1 MTQQPNFTD
10 FLGPEKWRSFEDHCR
25 VVGGELDRDVVQLA
39 RENALIRAEARKLLE
54 EDPEFTIVQI
64 SPEDLAWAEEQLF
77 GGQVCAID
85 GTHAIYPMLSGMRCQ
100 IGVAATCYRNKRTDG
115 VMFISEQQISA
126 EDTNVLGILERR
138 KKTGKVIS
146 RLVVRA
152 IMFYMERERAL
163 DRDERWI
170 LFNGPLVPYELRT
183 GLGRFQAIDP
193 CLSICEKVLDRETVA
208 GVIADTQDHE
218 LISLGLALNPGE
230 YVRIRSYA
238 EDLRQYLE
246 TSGLRG
252 NQRRRM
258 QEFNERYANQIE
270 VGLYRAGRRAYI
282 FHAHV
287 DHFHDAARIIM
298 RDSMFQLLRSYPLLI
313 DYADA
318 LCARLLPASQF
329 KRMIDFKLAKVG
341 YLEFEQEERD
351 LRRR

>member
-1 MTQQPNFTD
+1 MNEEPDFTD
-10 FLGPEKWRSFEDHCR
+10 FLAPEKWRSFEDHCMI
-25 VVGGELDRDVVQLA
+25 VGAELDRDVVQLA
-39 RENALIRAEARKLLE
+39 RENAKIRAEARTLLQ
-54 EDPEFTIVQI
+54 EDPNFTIVQT
-64 SPEDLAWAEEQLF
+64 SPADLAWAEEQLF
-77 GGQVCAID
+77 AGAVCAID
-85 GTHAIYPMLSGMRCQ
+85 GTHAIYPMLSGVRCQ
-100 IGVAATCYRNKRTDG
+100 IGVAATCYTNKRTDG
-115 VMFISEQQISA
+115 VVFISEQQISA
-126 EDTNVLGILERR
+126 QDTNVLGILERR
-138 KKTGKVIS
+138 KKTGTVIS

-152 IMFYMERERAL
+152 IMFYMEREKAL
-163 DRDERWI
+163 ERHEAWI

-193 CLSICEKVLDRETVA
+193 CLSVCEKVLDRETVV
-208 GVIADTQDHE
+208 GVIADTQDEE

-238 EDLRQYLE
+238 EDLELYLE

-258 QEFNERYANQIE
+258 QEFNERYARQIE

-287 DHFHDAARIIM
+287 DHFCEAAKIVM
-298 RDSMFQLLRSYPLLI
+298 RDSMFQPLRSYPLLI

-318 LCARLLPASQF
+318 LCAKLLPASQF
-329 KRMIDFKLAKVG
+329 TRMIDFKLAKLG
-341 YLEFEQEERD
+341 CLEFEQEERG